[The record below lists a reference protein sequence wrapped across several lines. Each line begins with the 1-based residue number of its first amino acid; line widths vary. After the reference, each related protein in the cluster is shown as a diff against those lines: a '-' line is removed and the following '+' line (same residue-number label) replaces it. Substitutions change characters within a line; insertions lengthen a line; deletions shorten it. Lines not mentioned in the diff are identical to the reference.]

1 MIRSHVKKAQR
12 EMNNNLSIWNDR
24 YLLQFQAIADNKSLM
39 ELSAPI
45 IWAC

>member
-1 MIRSHVKKAQR
+1 MW
-12 EMNNNLSIWNDR
+12 NNR
-24 YLLQFQAIADNKSLM
+24 YLLRFQAIADNKSLM